1 MKVILLDDVKGKG
14 KKDEIKELPNGYA
27 NFLISKK
34 LAVLANETNLQALA
48 KKKADEEKHEQELI
62 EQAKNNKVLLES
74 KPVKITVRIG
84 NNGRMFGTVS
94 SKQIEDAV
102 LSQLKV
108 KIDKKKMEFKD
119 NVNAIGIYEIP
130 INLQKKVKATI
141 KINVVAQE

>member
-1 MKVILLDDVKGKG
+1 MKIILLDDVKGKG

-34 LAVLANETNLQALA
+34 LAVLANEENLKKLA
-48 KKKADEEKHEQELI
+48 EKKALEERHKQELI
-62 EQAKNNKVLLES
+62 LQAKTNKALLET

-102 LSQLKV
+102 ESQLKV

-119 NVNAIGIYEIP
+119 NINAVGIYEIP
-130 INLQKKVKATI
+130 ITLHKLVKATI

>member
-130 INLQKKVKATI
+130 INLHKKVKATI